1 MKKYIKYISL
11 VLLVVLLL
19 LCGMPYVSADEET
32 EKNDNGFVLVTE
44 YGADGMDN
52 YDDSAAFEAALAT
65 GKNIYVPKGKYR
77 VSKTIKIS
85 DRIIR
90 GAGVNITQITGT
102 MNDIT
107 QPIISVD
114 GISSVYD
121 MNIGYATKEE
131 CEGVKQGERVGL
143 QLGTAEKPLMHGSVI
158 RNINFTRAGTAI
170 YNPANAGCSGTIIE
184 NIFIYPYFRGVDMQ
198 GENRI
203 ANSYSNIYINAHVTQ
218 KATVIDSGITLEGS
232 SYGETLH
239 QINVEHCTYE
249 TASMALKN
257 AHNVNIAV
265 MHFEGVNLA
274 SDNLGWLFAENTTG
288 YLGAFT
294 NYFTYIDT
302 YKNSMIRFGDSEGTS
317 KFYIGILH
325 NRGLNSPDNLSHT
338 DWIAEIEKRGLKKGM
353 SVGGDTAADF
363 RLFRRAKGAKGDYQV
378 TLDYYTYYTYVGG
391 DTPYYLNYMDK
402 NEDLTFIIKHEA
414 KEATK

>member
-11 VLLVVLLL
+11 VLSVVLLL
-19 LCGMPYVSADEET
+19 LCGMPYVSAEEET
-32 EKNDNGFVLVTE
+32 ENIDAGFVLVTD
-44 YGADGMDN
+44 YGADGMDSL
-52 YDDSAAFEAALAT
+52 DDSAAFEAALAT
-65 GKNIYVPKGKYR
+65 GKNIYVPRGSYR
-77 VSKTIKIS
+77 VSKTIEIS

-90 GAGVNITQITGT
+90 GAGVNVTEIRGT
-102 MNDIT
+102 MTDIT

-121 MNIGYATKEE
+121 MTIGYSSVEE
-131 CEGVKQGERVGL
+131 VQNTNQGEKVGI
-143 QLGTAEKPLMHGSVI
+143 QLGTAEKPLMPGSVV
-158 RNINFTRAGTAI
+158 RNVYFHRVGTGL
-170 YNPANAGCSGTIIE
+170 YNPANAGCSGTIME
-184 NIFIYPYFRGVDMQ
+184 NLFIYPYYCGVNMQ

-203 ANSYSNIYINAHVTQ
+203 ANSYSNIYINAHVSK
-218 KATVIDSGITLEGS
+218 KATIMDSGITLAGS

-257 AHNVNIAV
+257 AHNINIAV

-274 SDNLGWLFAENTTG
+274 SDNLGWIFAENTTG

-325 NRGLNSPDNLSHT
+325 NRGLNAPDNSSHL
-338 DWIAEIEKRGLKKGM
+338 DWIEEIEKRGVQKGM
-353 SVGGDTAADF
+353 VVGGDTAADF

-378 TLDYYTYYTYVGG
+378 TLDYYTYYAYVKG
-391 DTPYYLNYMDK
+391 DTPYYLNYMNK
-402 NEDLTFIIKHEA
+402 NEDLTLILKHKA
-414 KEATK
+414 KEAMR